1 MTMVIRGLIG
11 LMSLLFLLIGLQFLA
26 MPAEAA
32 KGFFLTADGSQGLA
46 TLRADFPGFFIGGA
60 VFALIGAI
68 RQQAAPLYAPLLLL
82 ALAFIGR
89 CVSLAVDGMGPM
101 AIPPMVVEAFGVALL
116 FTGTRVFAK

>member
-11 LMSLLFLLIGLQFLA
+11 LMSLLFLVIGVQFLA

-32 KGFFLTADGSQGLA
+32 KAFFLTADGSQGLA

-60 VFALIGAI
+60 VFALIGAV
-68 RQQAAPLYAPLLLL
+68 RQQAAPLYPPMLLLGT
-82 ALAFIGR
+82 AFIGR
-89 CVSLAVDGMGPM
+89 CISLAVDGMGPM

-116 FTGTRVFAK
+116 FTGTRVFGK